1 MRYLTPILFSGLLF
15 AADVPLKTALADN
28 VEARNSVL
36 QTRLELADIAGKM
49 KDYQIQIL
57 VLDRQY
63 QEKSAVL
70 KATVDSIR
78 TGCKTS
84 GGTLNEDTL
93 VCTAPSKPVEKK

>member
-15 AADVPLKTALADN
+15 AADTKDLSKAVDDAT
-28 VEARNSVL
+28 ARNSVL
-36 QTRLELADIAGKM
+36 QTRLELADMAGKM

-93 VCTAPSKPVEKK
+93 ACTASAKPAEKK